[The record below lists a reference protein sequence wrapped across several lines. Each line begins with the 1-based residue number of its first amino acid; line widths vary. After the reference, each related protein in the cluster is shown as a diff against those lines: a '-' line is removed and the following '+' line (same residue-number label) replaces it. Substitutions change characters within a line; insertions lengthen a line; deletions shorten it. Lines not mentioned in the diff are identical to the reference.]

1 MREYNA
7 PQRFWCYAS
16 EYAVELINH
25 TAARRIKWK
34 TPYKILHGDT
44 PDISVF
50 RFSFFEPIFYL
61 NPYATFPQPNMLPGR
76 FLGIARTTGD
86 SFTFIITQE
95 SSNTGKNLH
104 KSIIQKRN
112 IREINPLAN
121 YTLPP
126 AITHQG
132 SMESDEPLQPLKEED
147 IPQNIESNEI
157 DNDMRETILDEN
169 NSVIHEDFGK
179 DQEPQLDIIY
189 NHFDSEY
196 KLTDIE
202 EILHLRHNPDDG
214 KLHAKI
220 RWNNQQE
227 TYIPV
232 DLLQNDGPMK
242 LAKHIRDNLVE
253 RTRKGYWNTWAR
265 TTINDINN
273 TNRKLRRMYKNITN
287 IDPFYPYSRRIIRR
301 QKRQFSIQM
310 QTYLGIAIPRTVQE
324 AISLDNK
331 NQDSKWNDAMK
342 KEIDGI
348 QEHGTFEFLE
358 PDSDV
363 PEGYQLAP
371 LRMIF
376 DVKSDLRRK
385 ARLVIGGHKVDA
397 SGHTSYSS
405 VVQLDSTR
413 LLNVIAKAQ
422 G

>member
-1 MREYNA
+1 
-7 PQRFWCYAS
+7 
-16 EYAVELINH
+16 
-25 TAARRIKWK
+25 
-34 TPYKILHGDT
+34 
-44 PDISVF
+44 
-50 RFSFFEPIFYL
+50 
-61 NPYATFPQPNMLPGR
+61 
-76 FLGIARTTGD
+76 
-86 SFTFIITQE
+86 
-95 SSNTGKNLH
+95 
-104 KSIIQKRN
+104 
-112 IREINPLAN
+112 
-121 YTLPP
+121 
-126 AITHQG
+126 
-132 SMESDEPLQPLKEED
+132 
-147 IPQNIESNEI
+147 
-157 DNDMRETILDEN
+157 
-169 NSVIHEDFGK
+169 
-179 DQEPQLDIIY
+179 
-189 NHFDSEY
+189 
-196 KLTDIE
+196 
-202 EILHLRHNPDDG
+202 
-214 KLHAKI
+214 
-220 RWNNQQE
+220 
-227 TYIPV
+227 V

-371 LRMIF
+371 LSMIF
-376 DVKSDLRRK
+376 DVKSDLCRK

-405 VVQLDSTR
+405 VEQLDSTR